1 MRTVQRIWD
10 RADTC
15 IQAGLP
21 VNVGSFIP
29 LNCGL
34 KRLEADLTPIAS
46 IPLNERSTIRSACE
60 KLGMK
65 KSTFHK
71 RFKEGHLRRHSNSLK
86 PLLKEENKM
95 DRLRWCISMVHE
107 GTLQNE
113 PKFSCMDNIIH
124 VDEKWFNMTK
134 KSRNFYML
142 PEEQDPYRT
151 VQNKNSID
159 KVMFL
164 AAVARPR
171 FDNEGNCTFDGKIGI
186 WPFVREVYLPF
197 SGLCH

>member
-1 MRTVQRIWD
+1 
-10 RADTC
+10 
-15 IQAGLP
+15 
-21 VNVGSFIP
+21 
-29 LNCGL
+29 
-34 KRLEADLTPIAS
+34 
-46 IPLNERSTIRSACE
+46 
-60 KLGMK
+60 
-65 KSTFHK
+65 
-71 RFKEGHLRRHSNSLK
+71 
-86 PLLKEENKM
+86 
-95 DRLRWCISMVHE
+95 
-107 GTLQNE
+107 
-113 PKFSCMDNIIH
+113 MDNIIH

-186 WPFVREVYLPF
+186 WPFVGEVYLPF